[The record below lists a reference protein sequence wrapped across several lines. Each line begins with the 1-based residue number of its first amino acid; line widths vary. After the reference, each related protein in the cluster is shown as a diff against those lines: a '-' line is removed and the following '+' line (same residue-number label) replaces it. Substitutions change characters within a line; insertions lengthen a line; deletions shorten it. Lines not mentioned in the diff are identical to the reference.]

1 MTRST
6 LTHRLEALKPAGLSR
21 FHHGMSHAEFE
32 AHLQQMRDHLKE
44 QVNAAIDFAGQQGLS
59 PMECA
64 EIALNVAAD
73 VVRGMYGSSCLQ
85 GLAQKVVDRGG
96 MPFGEGQ
103 K

>member
-6 LTHRLEALKPAGLSR
+6 LTHRLEALKPAGLST
-21 FHHGMSHAEFE
+21 FHRGMSHAEFE
-32 AHLQQMRDHLKE
+32 THLQQMREHLKE
-44 QVNAAIDFAGQQGLS
+44 QVNAAMSFAGQQGLS
-59 PMECA
+59 PIECA

-73 VVRGMYGSSCLQ
+73 VVRFMYGASSLPV
-85 GLAQKVVDRGG
+85 LAQKVVDRAG